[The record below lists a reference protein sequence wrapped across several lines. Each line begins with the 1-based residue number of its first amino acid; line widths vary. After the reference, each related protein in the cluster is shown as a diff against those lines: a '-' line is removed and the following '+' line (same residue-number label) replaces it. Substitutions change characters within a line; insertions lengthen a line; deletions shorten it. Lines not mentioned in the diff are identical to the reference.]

1 MKAGPRA
8 YIPAMRAYLVY
19 KESNGGAK
27 SASGLGYGT
36 ESLPETIG
44 VVLMDAQGNVT
55 EKGTLNTVTGRI
67 HMDRWFDV
75 QGRVLKNKPTIKGRY
90 LHNGRLEVVK

>member
-1 MKAGPRA
+1 
-8 YIPAMRAYLVY
+8 MRAYLVY
-19 KESNGGAK
+19 NESNGGAK
-27 SASGLGYGT
+27 SADGLSRGI
-36 ESLPETIG
+36 EPLPEAIG
-44 VVLMDAQGNVT
+44 VVLLDAQGNVT
-55 EKGTLNTVTGRI
+55 EKGTLNTITGLI